1 MPTENAT
8 KSTIKPQDL
17 EAEAC
22 LLGAILLD
30 PLAIAEVE
38 DLIKTYDFF
47 EKKHEHIYKA
57 ALAVYKRGKDL
68 DIVTV
73 GSALKDAKVFK
84 EVGGNDYLSQ
94 LINTVPTASHIKSYA
109 EIIVEKSRRR
119 GLIETA
125 AAFNQLAHDNKKDLN
140 QIIETAEVKLFNISE
155 QHVAQNAVHLSEI
168 LQESFENLK
177 HLQENRGELR
187 GIASGFRDLD
197 NFLAGFQDSDLFI
210 LAARPGMGKT
220 GFALNLAYNIAYN
233 HNVEAQK
240 TVLYFSLE
248 MSQDQLVDRLLSMH
262 TGINAW
268 GLRTGHLKNEDFKKI
283 AAAQEGL
290 SKASLYID
298 DTPGLNISEVRTK
311 TRRLNYKQP
320 VDMIVVDYLQL
331 MRGVQNNY
339 GENRVQEISEISR
352 GLKLLAKELD
362 IPVIALSQLSRQ
374 TETRDNKHPALAD
387 LRDSGSIEQDA
398 DVVAFLYREEY
409 YNPENEEKQGI
420 LEVQIKKHRN
430 GPVGKVEL
438 YFNKE
443 IQRYL
448 TLEKQIEA
456 GPEEPEMS

>member
-1 MPTENAT
+1 MPTESAT
-8 KSTIKPQDL
+8 KAAAKPQDL

-30 PLAIAEVE
+30 PLVIAEVE

-47 EKKHEHIYKA
+47 DKKHEHVYKA
-57 ALAVYKRGKDL
+57 ALEVYRQGKDI
-68 DIVTV
+68 DIITV

-84 EVGGNDYLSQ
+84 EVGGNEYLSQ
-94 LINTVPTASHIKSYA
+94 LINTVPTASHAKSYA
-109 EIIVEKSRRR
+109 EIIVEKARRR

-125 AAFNQLAHDNKKDLN
+125 AAFNQLAYDNKKDLN

-155 QHVAQNAVHLSEI
+155 QHVQQNVMHLSEV
-168 LQESFENLK
+168 LKESFENLK
-177 HLQENRGELR
+177 RLQENRGELR
-187 GIASGFRDLD
+187 GISSGFKDLD
-197 NFLAGFQDSDLFI
+197 NFLAGFQNSDLFI
-210 LAARPGMGKT
+210 IAARPGMGKT
-220 GFALNLAYNIAYN
+220 GFALNLAYNIACN
-233 HNVEAQK
+233 HDLEAQK

-262 TGINAW
+262 TGISAW
-268 GLRTGHLKNEDFKKI
+268 GLRTGHLRNEDFEKI
-283 AAAQEGL
+283 AGAQEGL

-311 TRRLNYKQP
+311 TRRLNYKQK
-320 VDMIVVDYLQL
+320 VDLIVVDYLQL
-331 MRGVQNNY
+331 MRGIQGNY
-339 GENRVQEISEISR
+339 GDNRVQEISEISR
-352 GLKLLAKELD
+352 GLKLLAKELN

-374 TETRDNKHPALAD
+374 TETRENKHPALAD

-409 YNPENEEKQGI
+409 YNPDNEEKQGI

-448 TLEKQIEA
+448 TLEKNLDIPA
-456 GPEEPEMS
+456 EELEMG

>member
-1 MPTENAT
+1 MRAPTKAAA
-8 KSTIKPQDL
+8 KPQDL

-30 PLAIAEVE
+30 PLVIAEVE

-47 EKKHEHIYKA
+47 DKKHEHVYKA
-57 ALAVYKRGKDL
+57 ALEVYRQGKDI
-68 DIVTV
+68 DIITV

-84 EVGGNDYLSQ
+84 EVGGNEYLSQ
-94 LINTVPTASHIKSYA
+94 LINTVPTASHAKSYA
-109 EIIVEKSRRR
+109 EIIVEKARRR

-125 AAFNQLAHDNKKDLN
+125 TAFNQLAYDNKKDLN

-155 QHVAQNAVHLSEI
+155 QHVQQNVAHLSEV
-168 LQESFENLK
+168 LKESFENIK

-187 GIASGFRDLD
+187 GISSGFKDLD
-197 NFLAGFQDSDLFI
+197 NFLAGFQNSDLFI
-210 LAARPGMGKT
+210 IAARPGMGKT
-220 GFALNLAYNIAYN
+220 GFALNLAYNIACS
-233 HNVEAQK
+233 HDLEAQK

-262 TGINAW
+262 TGVSAW
-268 GLRTGHLKNEDFKKI
+268 GLRTGHLRNEDFQKI
-283 AAAQEGL
+283 ADAQEGL

-311 TRRLNYKQP
+311 TRRLNYKQK
-320 VDMIVVDYLQL
+320 VDLIVVDYLQL
-331 MRGVQNNY
+331 MRGIQGNY
-339 GENRVQEISEISR
+339 GDNRVQEISEISR
-352 GLKLLAKELD
+352 GLKLLAKELN

-374 TETRDNKHPALAD
+374 TETRENKHPALAD

-409 YNPENEEKQGI
+409 YNPDNEEKQGI

-430 GPVGKVEL
+430 GPVGRVEL
-438 YFNKE
+438 YFNKD

-448 TLEKQIEA
+448 TLEKNLDIPA
-456 GPEEPEMS
+456 EELEIG